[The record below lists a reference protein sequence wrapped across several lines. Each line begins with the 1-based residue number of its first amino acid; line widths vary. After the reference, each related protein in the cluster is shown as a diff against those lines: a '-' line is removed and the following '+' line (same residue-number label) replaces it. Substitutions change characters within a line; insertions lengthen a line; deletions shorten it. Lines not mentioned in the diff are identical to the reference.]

1 MKLSKTSILLGWPTR
16 SEARRKANA
25 NKVSKLSQKRNQK
38 DLAYA
43 LQYTGDGHL
52 VSFAPTGSGK
62 GVSSIIPN
70 LLYYKGPVIVIDPK
84 GENFAV
90 TARFRKSLGQS
101 ILLLDPFKAVD
112 DNLIE
117 SHGLVRDRLNPL
129 DLGLMPGASIE
140 NDAQMIADL
149 LSGGGTFSTDPFWD
163 ICARKLLSGLV
174 AHEMDVSLRENRAP
188 SISTIVDILFA
199 DDAVYSLAV
208 MLDTQA
214 PSKFVSRCVASGFLG
229 IADKTR
235 DGVLVTAQ
243 SYLSLLAS
251 GDLLQHLENST
262 IDLASIQERD
272 DYTLFIVIPPTKL
285 ESHSVLLRI
294 WVSVLMHAIMER
306 NSFPSKGTLFML
318 DECANLG
325 RLDVLKKAVTL
336 LRGYGLQAWMF
347 FQDLSQMEELYGGD
361 FLTMINNCGVL
372 QTFGISR
379 LSAARPLAEVIGE
392 YKGEEILRL
401 STSQQ
406 ILSMAQRRLKV
417 SRRLKY
423 YKDEAFEGRFDE
435 NPLIRVEPSP
445 FSNTLLS
452 LLSTKSDV

>member
-1 MKLSKTSILLGWPTR
+1 MKTSILLGWPTR

-25 NKVSKLSQKRNQK
+25 NKLSKISQKRNQK

-43 LQYTGDGHL
+43 IQYAGDGHL
-52 VSFAPTGSGK
+52 VTFAPTGSGK
-62 GVSSIIPN
+62 GVSAIIPN
-70 LLYYKGPVIVIDPK
+70 LLYYTGPVIVIDPK

-90 TARFRKSLGQS
+90 TARFRKSLGQR
-101 ILLLDPFKAVD
+101 IMLLDPFKAVD
-112 DNLIE
+112 DDLIRR
-117 SHGLVRDRLNPL
+117 HGLARDRLNPL

-149 LSGGGTFSTDPFWD
+149 LSGGGSIASDPFWD

-174 AHEMDVSLRENRAP
+174 AHEMNVSLREHRAP
-188 SISTIVDILFA
+188 SISRIVDLLFA

-251 GDLLQHLENST
+251 GDLIQYFDEST
-262 IDLASIQERD
+262 INLATVQARD
-272 DYTLFIVIPPTKL
+272 DYTIFIVIPPTKL
-285 ESHSVLLRI
+285 QSHSVLLRI
-294 WVSVLMHAIMER
+294 WVSVLMHAVMER
-306 NSFPSKGTLFML
+306 KSFPSKGTLFML

-336 LRGYGLQAWMF
+336 LRGYGLQVWMF
-347 FQDLSQMEELYGGD
+347 FQDLSQMEKLYGAD
-361 FLTMINNCGVL
+361 FRTMINNCGIL
-372 QTFGISR
+372 QTFGINR
-379 LSAARPLAEVIGE
+379 LSAATPLAEVIGE
-392 YKGEEILRL
+392 YKGEDMLRL
-401 STSQQ
+401 SNSQQ
-406 ILSMAQRRLKV
+406 LLSISQRRVSV

-423 YKDEAFEGRFDE
+423 YKDEAFFGRFDE
-435 NPLIRVEPSP
+435 NPLIRVTPSP
-445 FSNTLLS
+445 FTNTLLS
-452 LLSTKSDV
+452 LVSTRDA